1 MPTISVDKAD
11 LWERLGQEYCAHLI
25 QIMFPTWFQ
34 VEAIATEDFDK
45 LCFEYGLEI
54 DEDVLF
60 SCLDKATQ
68 QHADIFLAQ
77 TTEEVEQAI
86 KKGLPAERPVRPGCN
101 IHILYVILTLFVLS
115 VATENRDSCK

>member
-60 SCLDKATQ
+60 FCLDKATQ
-68 QHADIFLAQ
+68 QHADIFWFRPR
-77 TTEEVEQAI
+77 
-86 KKGLPAERPVRPGCN
+86 KKSNKLSRKDCLQNVRYD
-101 IHILYVILTLFVLS
+101 HDVILNPFMSYSRCL
-115 VATENRDSCK
+115 CHW

>member
-1 MPTISVDKAD
+1 MTSYALSMASKSTKM
-11 LWERLGQEYCAHLI
+11 Y
-25 QIMFPTWFQ
+25 FF
-34 VEAIATEDFDK
+34 F
-45 LCFEYGLEI
+45 
-54 DEDVLF
+54 
-60 SCLDKATQ
+60 CLDKATQ

-101 IHILYVILTLFVLS
+101 IHILYAILTLFVLS